1 MEQPEVSLANG
12 CVVEVPHG
20 SLMLSWV
27 LGQGLPR
34 KEAPF
39 EYKKAEGSACLIHQP
54 PISHSFS
61 HKTKTTMS
69 ETDFLAAK
77 ADFENHLSASRV
89 LQQFAGSDDRKR
101 QLTDLGQSIVSLT
114 VGYSNGL
121 S

>member
-1 MEQPEVSLANG
+1 
-12 CVVEVPHG
+12 
-20 SLMLSWV
+20 
-27 LGQGLPR
+27 
-34 KEAPF
+34 
-39 EYKKAEGSACLIHQP
+39 
-54 PISHSFS
+54 
-61 HKTKTTMS
+61 MS